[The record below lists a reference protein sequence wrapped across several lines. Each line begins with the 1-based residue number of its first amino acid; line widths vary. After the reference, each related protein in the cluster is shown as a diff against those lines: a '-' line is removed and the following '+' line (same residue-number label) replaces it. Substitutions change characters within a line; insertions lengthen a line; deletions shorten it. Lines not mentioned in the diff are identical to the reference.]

1 MWGTRAM
8 RPYFNDGVVHKG
20 HLFGFDGSRF
30 CCINLEDGR
39 EVWKEGSYGAGQVL
53 LLADQ
58 GVLVVQADDGRVVL
72 VEADPSGHAEL
83 GKLPAIKEKTWNHP
97 VVAHG
102 LLFVRNGH
110 EAACYRLRPAPAAR

>member
-1 MWGTRAM
+1 M

-30 CCINLEDGR
+30 CCINLETGS
-39 EVWKEGSYGAGQVL
+39 EAWKEGSYGAGQVL
-53 LLADQ
+53 SLGDQ

-72 VEADPSGHAEL
+72 VEGDPAGHTEL
-83 GKLPAIKEKTWNHP
+83 GKLAAIAGKTWNHP

-102 LLFVRNGH
+102 MLFVRNGQ
-110 EAACYRLRPAPAAR
+110 EAACYRLRPPPAAR